1 MWYNTIPTISAT
13 AWLFQVV
20 DLLDHTLR
28 AVLGQPVLAAFV
40 GRRYLLSSSACSTG
54 PERRS
59 SDGLSGL

>member
-28 AVLGQPVLAAFV
+28 AVLGQPVLAAFAGAAV
-40 GRRYLLSSSACSTG
+40 VIIIFCLFQRARKAAK
-54 PERRS
+54 
-59 SDGLSGL
+59 